1 MLLHRPLIRKSKVV
15 EGCLAKVVNV
25 VFQIVGRVASPIEC
39 GAIRPRQSPLA
50 RQTKMTLGEESQ
62 ENSLR
67 MGGFATV
74 KAWRKSLKRQG
85 WNGRLPPK
93 FQARVAVRQ
102 AKAKRLRDVFN
113 ISRAE
118 VITAHN
124 LGYTVGLSRLFRALK
139 LTHVNIHF

>member
-15 EGCLAKVVNV
+15 EGCLGKVVNV
-25 VFQIVGRVASPIEC
+25 VFQIVGRVASPIE
-39 GAIRPRQSPLA
+39 GGPIRPRQSPLA
-50 RQTKMTLGEESQ
+50 RQTKMTLGEE
-62 ENSLR
+62 NGLR

-74 KAWRKSLKRQG
+74 KAWRKSLKRRG

-102 AKAKRLRDVFN
+102 AKAKRLRDVLN

-124 LGYTVGLSRLFRALK
+124 LGYTTGLGRLFRALK